1 MDKATFERLAVN
13 RQSMQTRQVKRRQ
26 GKSRMSNTLQLWKR
40 FSDSNPPFLGYS
52 YREPKHRAKR
62 ASENHAGDDEILCL
76 AESVDA

>member
-1 MDKATFERLAVN
+1 
-13 RQSMQTRQVKRRQ
+13 MQTRQVKRRQ

-40 FSDSNPPFLGYS
+40 FPPFLG

-62 ASENHAGDDEILCL
+62 GSENHAGDDEILCL